1 MNIKVGSSCE
11 FQTNIIKMFYQDLF
25 SVDVPWLR
33 SVHLLCR
40 NGGGGG
46 GEFLYRQ
53 QNLLGKY
60 LWVMKS
66 FQYF

>member
-1 MNIKVGSSCE
+1 MNIKVGSCCE
-11 FQTNIIKMFYQDLF
+11 FQTNIFKMFYQDLF
-25 SVDVPWLR
+25 SVDVPWLW

-40 NGGGGG
+40 KGEGGG

-60 LWVMKS
+60 L
-66 FQYF
+66 

>member
-1 MNIKVGSSCE
+1 
-11 FQTNIIKMFYQDLF
+11 MFYQDLF

-40 NGGGGG
+40 NGGGDG

-66 FQYF
+66 FQHF